1 MDPLGF
7 AMENFDAVGGWRREE
22 AGVPINATG
31 ALAGTGEVDGVIEL
45 REALLDTP
53 GVFIQTFTEKLLTY
67 ALGRGLQY
75 YDMPVV
81 RGIVREAAT
90 EDHRFSAV
98 VLGIVNSPPFQMRAL
113 PAE

>member
-1 MDPLGF
+1 
-7 AMENFDAVGGWRREE
+7 
-22 AGVPINATG
+22 
-31 ALAGTGEVDGVIEL
+31 
-45 REALLDTP
+45 
-53 GVFIQTFTEKLLTY
+53 
-67 ALGRGLQY
+67 
-75 YDMPVV
+75 MPVV